1 MDNNERCEFMATELK
16 RKSNFTNTR
25 SDHRTNDILYKS
37 VLALTSESLLRE
49 IDEECIEKIDTKG
62 IVFDNFI
69 LVLLEELQKQNP
81 QLKDEIEKLSDSHK
95 QNICKRDY
103 HPFLIAEKLNLP
115 KRFVMYMN
123 KAQEWGL
130 EKELIYLIMAGYD
143 EKTAWKWLVG
153 YEKWIEELS
162 SEEFDNHTLSRSV
175 YASIA
180 RNGLPSIEEYIR
192 WKTTGE
198 VSTGEVSTEQ
208 TVDDVLDS
216 IDDAL
221 SDILD

>member
-37 VLALTSESLLRE
+37 VLALASESLLRE
-49 IDEECIEKIDTKG
+49 IDEECTEKIDTKG

-69 LVLLEELQKQNP
+69 LVILEELQDQNP

-95 QNICKRDY
+95 QNIFNRGY

-143 EKTAWKWLVG
+143 EDTAWKLLVG
-153 YEKWIEELS
+153 YEEWATELC
-162 SEEFDNHTLSRSV
+162 T
-175 YASIA
+175 YASTA
-180 RNGLPSIEEYIR
+180 RDGLPTIEEYIR

-198 VSTGEVSTEQ
+198 VSKVSKERTI
-208 TVDDVLDS
+208 DDVL
-216 IDDAL
+216 DDAL